1 MCLRQAFL
9 WRFNHPR
16 QAKICGLM
24 MSLMVSLIFSH
35 TSGFGA
41 ESETS
46 RPDSLERG
54 KHLFEKS
61 CILCHGQTGE
71 GDGPTAYS
79 LGAYSAPRP
88 RAFTGGEYKFR
99 STPSGEPPTDQDLF
113 ETISRGIPG
122 YMPSFLGLP
131 EADRWAIVTYIKQF
145 STIFQEIDGTPVVL
159 PPGPL
164 PATTASITRG
174 HELYVL
180 LDCAKC
186 HGPEAM
192 MPGGLYEQGEL
203 RDRRELDILPR
214 DLHNLPSFKN
224 GDQPRDIA
232 KSILTGLDG
241 TPMASYQEALS
252 PHPEDIWHLVNYLLS
267 LSPQ

>member
-1 MCLRQAFL
+1 MDLRQASSWHFS
-9 WRFNHPR
+9 HPH
-16 QAKICGLM
+16 QAKTFGLM
-24 MSLMVSLIFSH
+24 MYCMVALTFSH
-35 TSGFGA
+35 TSGLA
-41 ESETS
+41 AKPEANN
-46 RPDSLERG
+46 PDSFEHG
-54 KHLFEKS
+54 KRLFEKS

-71 GDGPTAYS
+71 GDGPTAYA

-88 RAFTGGEYKFR
+88 RALTGGEYKFR

-113 ETISRGIPG
+113 ETITKGIPG

-145 STIFQEIDGTPVVL
+145 SPIFQETDGTPIVL

-164 PATTASITRG
+164 PATAASVTRG
-174 HELYVL
+174 RELYEL

-214 DLHNLPSFKN
+214 DLRNLSSFKN
-224 GDQPRDIA
+224 GHQPHDIA

-252 PHPEDIWHLVNYLLS
+252 PNPEDIWHLVNYLLS

>member
-1 MCLRQAFL
+1 MGLRQAFL

-16 QAKICGLM
+16 QAKACGLM
-24 MSLMVSLIFSH
+24 MSLMASLIFSH
-35 TSGFGA
+35 QSAFAVESGGHN
-41 ESETS
+41 SS
-46 RPDSLERG
+46 ERG
-54 KHLFEKS
+54 KRLYEESCLF
-61 CILCHGQTGE
+61 CHGEVGQ
-71 GDGPTAYS
+71 GDGPDAFS

-99 STPSGEPPTDQDLF
+99 STPSGEPPTDYDLF
-113 ETISRGIPG
+113 ETMTNGIPG
-122 YMPSFLGLP
+122 FMPSFRGLP
-131 EADRWAIVTYIKQF
+131 EEDRWAIVTYIKQF
-145 STIFQEIDGTPVVL
+145 STIFQEIAGTPVVL

-164 PATTASITRG
+164 PATTASIIRG
-174 HELYVL
+174 HELYAL

-224 GDQPRDIA
+224 GHQPRDIA

-252 PHPEDIWHLVNYLLS
+252 PHPEDIWHLVNYLMS